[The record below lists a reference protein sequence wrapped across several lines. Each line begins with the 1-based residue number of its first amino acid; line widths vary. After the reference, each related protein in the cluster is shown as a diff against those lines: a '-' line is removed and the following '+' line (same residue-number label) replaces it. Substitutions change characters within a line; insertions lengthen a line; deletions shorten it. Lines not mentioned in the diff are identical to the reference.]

1 MKKIKID
8 CSMIT
13 RDPAEASKASKELE
27 DLGYDGAYTF
37 EGPHEPFLPLAAA
50 ALATEKL
57 ELLTSIAVAFSRNPM
72 TLANIGYDLQLMSKG
87 RFTLGIGSQIKPHI
101 EKRYSM
107 PWSSPAK
114 RMKEMVDAIKAI
126 WGCWHKGKDLD
137 FRGEFYQHTLMT
149 PIFNPGENS
158 FGLPKIYVAG
168 VGPLMTQAAAE
179 SGDGFIVHPFHTT
192 KFLENITLPSVKK
205 GLELSTAKEFDIS
218 LGVMVATGT
227 NDEEIGKARDACK
240 AHSGFYGSTPAYKV
254 VLEQHGWE
262 SIQPELNS
270 LTKKGLWQDIPNLI
284 SDEILESIAVT
295 GTPDEVSNIIFNR
308 YGSIAS
314 RIAPS
319 IFSGDPEVTK
329 ALIHAL
335 REKL

>member
-1 MKKIKID
+1 MSKIKID

-13 RDPAEASKASKELE
+13 RDPAEATAASKNLE

-50 ALATEKL
+50 SLATTKL

-72 TLANIGYDLQLMSKG
+72 TLANLGYDLQLMSQG
-87 RFTLGIGSQIKPHI
+87 RFTLGLGSQIKPHI

-107 PWSSPAK
+107 SWSAPAK
-114 RMKEMVDAIKAI
+114 RMKEMVNAIKAI
-126 WGCWHKGKDLD
+126 WGCWHEGADLD
-137 FRGEFYQHTLMT
+137 FKGEFYQHTLMT
-149 PIFNPGENS
+149 PFFNPGKNPY
-158 FGLPKIYVAG
+158 GLPKIYVAG

-179 SGDGFIVHPFHTT
+179 SGDGFLVHPFHTT
-192 KFLENITLPSVKK
+192 KFLQEITFPSIAK
-205 GLELSTAKEFDIS
+205 GLEAVQKKPFDIS
-218 LGVMVATGT
+218 VGVMIATGM
-227 NDEEIGKARDACK
+227 NDEDIAKAREACK
-240 AHSGFYGSTPAYKV
+240 AQIGFYGSTPAYKL

-262 SIQPELNS
+262 GIQPELNS

-335 REKL
+335 KEKL

>member
-27 DLGYDGAYTF
+27 DLGYDGAFTF

-126 WGCWHKGKDLD
+126 WGCWHEGKDLD

-149 PIFNPGENS
+149 PIFNPGKNP

-205 GLELSTAKEFDIS
+205 GLELSETQEFDFS
-218 LGVMVATGT
+218 VGVMVATGT
-227 NDEEIGKARDACK
+227 TDEEIAKARDACK
-240 AHSGFYGSTPAYKV
+240 AQIGFYGSTPAYKI

-284 SDEILESIAVT
+284 SDEILDSIAVT
-295 GTPDEVSNIIFNR
+295 GTPDEVSNIIFDR

-314 RIAPS
+314 RLAPS

-329 ALIHAL
+329 ALITSL
-335 REKL
+335 KEKL